1 MRRRHLLYS
10 PMRRIDR
17 LIIDLFEEGISID
30 RSKRGDE
37 RNVLDIFA
45 VTCVSMLE
53 EMISAKDRYFS
64 LNRILLL
71 AIGLWPYKQ
80 SKLVQLQ
87 LTLHYGILGSFI
99 IFQFTTFA
107 TTKCDLQLVIEI
119 LSVTTVFFNF
129 VITYFSFHFNMDFV
143 KYLLDLLQHT
153 YDDLK
158 DEGEIAIIEKYWSV
172 AKRYTEALTL
182 LVVFSVTSFI
192 LTPFLP
198 YIYDIVFSANAS
210 RPNPSLQIVTEY
222 FIDQERYFYLI
233 ILHTDAAF
241 CIGGLT
247 IVAIGTMFILYMQHV
262 CGMLKIT
269 SYLQL
274 PYGADHDNQ
283 YYTNERHEKCEFD
296 SQEHH
301 LCRRYA
307 SQSFK
312 IFREISSGQISG
324 KVLQSLIYVNMYY
337 LYTFL
342 CNDISQQ
349 LMDENNGIFA
359 TVYNV
364 QWYMAPLHIQKLILF
379 LLQRGNK
386 TLQIFVGGMI
396 KGSLECFVTLASA
409 SISYFTFIYYTN
421 Q

>member
-172 AKRYTEALTL
+172 AKRYTEALTHRHRVL
-182 LVVFSVTSFI
+182 HRSRKI
-192 LTPFLP
+192 FLFN
-198 YIYDIVFSANAS
+198 YIAYGCS
-210 RPNPSLQIVTEY
+210 
-222 FIDQERYFYLI
+222 
-233 ILHTDAAF
+233 ILHRRAYNSSDRNNVHIIHATCLRNVKD
-241 CIGGLT
+241 
-247 IVAIGTMFILYMQHV
+247 Y
-262 CGMLKIT
+262 
-269 SYLQL
+269 QL

>member
-1 MRRRHLLYS
+1 
-10 PMRRIDR
+10 
-17 LIIDLFEEGISID
+17 
-30 RSKRGDE
+30 
-37 RNVLDIFA
+37 
-45 VTCVSMLE
+45 
-53 EMISAKDRYFS
+53 MISAKDRYFS

-182 LVVFSVTSFI
+182 LVVFSLISFI

-198 YIYDIVFSANAS
+198 YVCNIVFSANAS

-241 CIGGLT
+241 CIGGLA

-269 SYLQL
+269 SYRM
-274 PYGADHDNQ
+274 
-283 YYTNERHEKCEFD
+283 ERIMTIGITRVSGTKSASLIHKSIIYAVDMHRKALKILKTFL
-296 SQEHH
+296 SSFNITFFV
-301 LCRRYA
+301 LILNGWVYA
-307 SQSFK
+307 SLNLYR

-364 QWYMAPLHIQKLILF
+364 QWYMSPLHIQKLILF

-386 TLQIFVGGMI
+386 TLQVFVGGMI